1 MTARPGGPERVYR
14 GILGLYPAEFRHR
27 FGEDMV
33 QLFHDR
39 LRDARS
45 GRAPGGAVVA
55 WMALLVDVVVTASL
69 EHLRRNRTV
78 AHSLTSAPSL
88 TSRALGS
95 AGIVAGFV
103 ILAAFV
109 IELPAGLFPVRLV
122 IFALGVLAIGIG
134 VHRRQASRAPLASL
148 AVTVAFVAATAFF
161 VVTVFLVEPGHLAA
175 FWSGVTLWLASAAFG
190 GTSAWI
196 GAVSRIGGWAVA
208 IGSLLTLTGID
219 RLGLVSEA
227 SPTIFNTLSQVGI
240 VSMALGWIILGLDVA
255 LRRSTAQVPADRR

>member
-1 MTARPGGPERVYR
+1 MTARPGGAERFYR
-14 GILGLYPAEFRHR
+14 GILCLYPAEFRHR

-45 GRAPGGAVVA
+45 SRAPGGAVVA

-69 EHLRRNRTV
+69 EHRRRQTM

-88 TSRALGS
+88 TSRTLGF
-95 AGIVAGFV
+95 AGIAAGLFF
-103 ILAAFV
+103 LAAFV
-109 IELPAGLFPVRLV
+109 IELPADLFPVRV
-122 IFALGVLAIGIG
+122 VAFVLGVVAIGIG
-134 VHRRQASRAPLASL
+134 LHRRQSSRAPLTSL
-148 AVTVAFVAATAFF
+148 VVTVAVVAATAFF
-161 VVTVFLVEPGHLAA
+161 LVTAFLFEPGHLAT
-175 FWSGVTLWLASAAFG
+175 FWSQVTLWLASAAFG
-190 GTSAWI
+190 AASAWI

-219 RLGLVSEA
+219 RLGLISMA

-240 VSMALGWIILGLDVA
+240 VCMALGWIILGLDVA
-255 LRRSTAQVPADRR
+255 LRRSTAQVAG